1 MRQNKNKTWGAKTF
15 VRQKRAILDAQSVP
29 QSVSQPDAQSV
40 AINKLNKTKRNNSIN
55 YEVHFIWKH
64 F

>member
-1 MRQNKNKTWGAKTF
+1 M
-15 VRQKRAILDAQSVP
+15 RQKRAILDAQGVP

-55 YEVHFIWKH
+55 YEVHFI
-64 F
+64 